1 MREELADVPMPADWS
16 ELHALLYTTFRGI
29 VGVQPDDAAQ
39 ETVYLEKFAFGGMS
53 SGMVNLPSWRDRLI
67 PILIDRSRLP

>member
-1 MREELADVPMPADWS
+1 MPADWP
-16 ELHALLYTTFRGI
+16 ELRALLYSTFRDI

-39 ETVYLEKFAFGGMS
+39 EAVYLEEFARGGMS
-53 SGMVNLPSWRDRLI
+53 SGMVDLPSWRDRLI